1 MQEFLFRK
9 YRKKSYETFI
19 VCVCSKKK
27 KKNHIVTESKDTL
40 CKFIFTVCM
49 CVCVWVCGFF
59 FLFRLFSLFRESN
72 KKKKKILPLILT
84 WTHFD
89 FIFIHVNFLHHYHDH
104 HHHHLRCEKKICY
117 YCRNFFFSFFYQLI
131 SSSLFR
137 SFLFNF
143 HIHRSF
149 FLSYEL

>member
-1 MQEFLFRK
+1 MKHSLCA
-9 YRKKSYETFI
+9 
-19 VCVCSKKK
+19 CVQK

-72 KKKKKILPLILT
+72 KKKILPLILT

-117 YCRNFFFSFFYQLI
+117 YCRNFFFSFFLSVNLFKFVSFVFVQFSY
-131 SSSLFR
+131 SSFV
-137 SFLFNF
+137 
-143 HIHRSF
+143 F
-149 FLSYEL
+149 FCLMSYNIFEQT